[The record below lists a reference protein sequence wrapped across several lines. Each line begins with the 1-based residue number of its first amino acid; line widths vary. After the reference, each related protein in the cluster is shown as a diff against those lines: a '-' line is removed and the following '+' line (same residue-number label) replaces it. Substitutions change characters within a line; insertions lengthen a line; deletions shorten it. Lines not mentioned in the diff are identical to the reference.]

1 LIRAIFACDRENG
14 IGKTG
19 TLPWAHNS
27 EDLRWFK
34 KCTDGDVV
42 IMGRRTW
49 NDHKMPKPL
58 PNRYNIVISSQNIPA
73 GPNVVLHSVKSVE
86 QHIKEFN
93 QDIWIIGGKHTFDEL
108 MYMCEEVWISRIDGY
123 YDCDTHLNDLSDFEL
138 YYKSYDV
145 DKCLRIEKYRRSL

>member
-1 LIRAIFACDRENG
+1 MIRAIFACDRENG

-19 TLPWAHNS
+19 TLPWSHNS
-27 EDLRWFK
+27 EDLKWFK
-34 KCTDGDVV
+34 ESTDGDVV

-49 NDHKMPKPL
+49 NDPKMPKPL
-58 PNRYNIVISSQNIPA
+58 PNRYNIVLTSQDIPA
-73 GPNVVLHSVKSVE
+73 GPNVVLKDIESVVAHATSFE
-86 QHIKEFN
+86 Q
-93 QDIWIIGGKHTFDEL
+93 DVWVIGGKHTFDQL
-108 MYMCEEVWISRIDGY
+108 MHICEEVWISRIDGY

>member
-1 LIRAIFACDRENG
+1 MIRAIFACDRENG

-19 TLPWAHNS
+19 TLPWSHNS
-27 EDLRWFK
+27 EDLKWFK
-34 KCTDGDVV
+34 ESTDGDVV

-49 NDHKMPKPL
+49 NDPKMPKPL
-58 PNRYNIVISSQNIPA
+58 PNRYNIVLTSQDIPA
-73 GPNVVLHSVKSVE
+73 GPNVVLRDIESVVAHATSFE
-86 QHIKEFN
+86 Q
-93 QDIWIIGGKHTFDEL
+93 DVWVIGGKHTFDQL
-108 MYMCEEVWISRIDGY
+108 MHICEEVWISRIDGY